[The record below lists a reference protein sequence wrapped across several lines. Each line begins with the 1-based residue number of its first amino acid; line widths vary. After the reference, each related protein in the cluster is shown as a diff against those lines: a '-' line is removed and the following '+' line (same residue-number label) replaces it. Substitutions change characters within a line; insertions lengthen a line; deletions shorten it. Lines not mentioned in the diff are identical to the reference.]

1 MDAPATGSKA
11 KSLGALAGSTG
22 FVVASLAAITALF
35 AGLGTR
41 WGWWEY
47 RTGFAILTFAV
58 WVGLAAAVISLVGVV
73 IALRFTLR
81 RALIFGIHG
90 LIIGALVFGVPWFLV
105 HEGRKLPPIHDITT
119 DTEDPP
125 AFVAVLPLRKDSP
138 NTVEYAGAELA
149 AQQKKGYPDLAPAIL
164 PMPQRA
170 AFELALDVARRS
182 GWEIVAAAPGDNRI
196 EATATTDWFGFK
208 DDIVIRIKPKDTGS
222 RVDVRSVSRV
232 GRSDLGT
239 NARRIREYLRQLTA
253 GQTTP

>member
-1 MDAPATGSKA
+1 MDAPVSASKPR
-11 KSLGALAGSTG
+11 SLGALAGTAGFALASLTG
-22 FVVASLAAITALF
+22 FVALF

-41 WGWWEY
+41 WGWWDY
-47 RTGFAILTFAV
+47 RTGFSILTVAV
-58 WVGLAAAVISLVGVV
+58 WSGLIAAAISVV
-73 IALRFTLR
+73 AIANALRHGPR

-90 LIIGALVFGVPWFLV
+90 LIIGALVFGVPWFVV

-138 NTVEYAGAELA
+138 NTVEYGGAELA
-149 AQQKKGYPDLAPAIL
+149 AQQKKGYPDLGPATL
-164 PMPQRA
+164 PMPPRA

-182 GWEIVAAAPGDNRI
+182 GWEIVAAAAGDNRI

-208 DDIVIRIKPKDTGS
+208 DDIVIRIKPKDAGS

-239 NARRIREYLRQLTA
+239 NARRIREFLRQLTA
-253 GQTTP
+253 GKTNP